1 MASVLR
7 SSPEVFAAKIL
18 SCAAIL
24 TVGNVSV
31 QVTFFTT
38 QFYFAGKFEVS
49 KCPYFRSES
58 AVMVFLV
65 PALTWIRTSLS
76 SANPKLLSSQD
87 PTHSSCGLLCFKLK
101 VSSVKPVVTATL
113 RKHAGWETPVF
124 AQHSVG

>member
-1 MASVLR
+1 MASVLH

-18 SCAAIL
+18 SCAAIS

-49 KCPYFRSES
+49 KCPYFGSES

-65 PALTWIRTSLS
+65 PGLTWIRTSLP
-76 SANPKLLSSQD
+76 SANPKLLSSQG
-87 PTHSSCGLLCFKLK
+87 PTHSSCHLLCFKLK
-101 VSSVKPVVTATL
+101 MSSVKPAVTATL
-113 RKHAGWETPVF
+113 QKHSEWETPVF
-124 AQHSVG
+124 AQQSVG